1 MNTAE
6 FYRAHPVVVIQ
17 RQCHGSRAQSGSRM
31 QGFWGRLQMEMQQ
44 KMSTLYSGAGAA
56 GAAKGAKDTKPAT
69 DKKPKA

>member
-1 MNTAE
+1 
-6 FYRAHPVVVIQ
+6 
-17 RQCHGSRAQSGSRM
+17 M

-56 GAAKGAKDTKPAT
+56 KGAKDTKPAT

>member
-1 MNTAE
+1 M
-6 FYRAHPVVVIQ
+6 Q
-17 RQCHGSRAQSGSRM
+17 SQAQ
-31 QGFWGRLQMEMQQ
+31 QYKLQMEMQQ

>member
-1 MNTAE
+1 MHAS
-6 FYRAHPVVVIQ
+6 
-17 RQCHGSRAQSGSRM
+17 CC
-31 QGFWGRLQMEMQQ
+31 RLQMEMQQ

>member
-17 RQCHGSRAQSGSRM
+17 RQCHGYRAQSGSRM

-44 KMSTLYSGAGAA
+44 KMSTLYSGAGKSAGTAA
-56 GAAKGAKDTKPAT
+56 TEKKAATTK
-69 DKKPKA
+69 KA